1 MSIPLLWWAHSGLS
15 TLVFGGGYGPIQVYR
30 RCCLG
35 GPIHDY
41 RRRYSAVAMGPF
53 MNVDTSAL
61 VGPFRIIDAGI
72 RRDYGPIQVCR
83 HCCFGGTIH
92 DYRRR
97 YLAVAMVPFMNV
109 DTSALAGP
117 LRIIEAGIRRGY
129 GPIQVC
135 RHCCFG
141 GPVQDYRHCYSVAT
155 VGPFMNVD
163 TSALVGPF
171 RIIDAGIRR
180 CLWAHSG
187 ISTLLPRWAHSGLS
201 TPVFGVGY
209 GPIQVYRRCCLGGPI
224 HDYRLHHS
232 AAAVGPFENIDLCFG
247 GPTQDYR
254 SQYSV
259 LAVGP
264 FKNIGGILLHQRSA
278 YSTMLPAYIHG
289 PIRIYRRHR
298 FALEVGRFETIGDTS
313 VLVLNLFGPI
323 RHFRHTNSTSLKA
336 FQEGPT
342 RDHRHKQNM
351 GPSMLCNNIYMMG
364 PYGLRRKYRHI
375 CPWILPTTSDNICYM
390 GSYKLT
396 KNSDA
401 QGPASGRP

>member
-15 TLVFGGGYGPIQVYR
+15 TPVFGGGYGPIHECRYL
-30 RCCLG
+30 CFG
-35 GPIHDY
+35 GPIQDY

-53 MNVDTSAL
+53 MNVDASAL

-83 HCCFGGTIH
+83 HCCFGGPIH

-97 YLAVAMVPFMNV
+97 YSAVAMGPFMNV

-171 RIIDAGIRR
+171 GIIDAGIRR
-180 CLWAHSG
+180 WLWAHSG

-201 TPVFGVGY
+201 TPVFGDGY
-209 GPIQVYRRCCLGGPI
+209 GPIQVYRHC
-224 HDYRLHHS
+224 
-232 AAAVGPFENIDLCFG
+232 CFG

-254 SQYSV
+254 RRYS
-259 LAVGP
+259 AMAMGPFRYIDIAASVGP
-264 FKNIGGILLHQRSA
+264 LRIIDAGIRRWLWAHSGISTLLLRWAHSGL
-278 YSTMLPAYIHG
+278 STP
-289 PIRIYRRHR
+289 
-298 FALEVGRFETIGDTS
+298 V
-313 VLVLNLFGPI
+313 FGV
-323 RHFRHTNSTSLKA
+323 
-336 FQEGPT
+336 
-342 RDHRHKQNM
+342 
-351 GPSMLCNNIYMMG
+351 
-364 PYGLRRKYRHI
+364 
-375 CPWILPTTSDNICYM
+375 
-390 GSYKLT
+390 
-396 KNSDA
+396 
-401 QGPASGRP
+401 

>member
-15 TLVFGGGYGPIQVYR
+15 TLLLGGDCGPIHVCRYLCFGGPIQ
-30 RCCLG
+30 
-35 GPIHDY
+35 DY
-41 RRRYSAVAMGPF
+41 RRWYSAVAMGPF

-83 HCCFGGTIH
+83 HCCFGGPIH

-97 YLAVAMVPFMNV
+97 YSAVAMGPFMNV

-171 RIIDAGIRR
+171 GIIDAGIRRWLWAHSGISTLLPRWAHSGLSTPVFGDGYGPIQVYRHCCFGGPTQDYRRRYSAMAMGPFRYIDIAASVGPLRIIDAGIRR
-180 CLWAHSG
+180 WLWAHSG

-232 AAAVGPFENIDLCFG
+232 AAAVGPFENIDVA
-247 GPTQDYR
+247 
-254 SQYSV
+254 SS
-259 LAVGP
+259 VGP
-264 FKNIGGILLHQRSA
+264 LRIIDAGIRRWLWAHSDI
-278 YSTMLPAYIHG
+278 STL
-289 PIRIYRRHR
+289 
-298 FALEVGRFETIGDTS
+298 
-313 VLVLNLFGPI
+313 
-323 RHFRHTNSTSLKA
+323 
-336 FQEGPT
+336 
-342 RDHRHKQNM
+342 
-351 GPSMLCNNIYMMG
+351 
-364 PYGLRRKYRHI
+364 
-375 CPWILPTTSDNICYM
+375 
-390 GSYKLT
+390 
-396 KNSDA
+396 
-401 QGPASGRP
+401 